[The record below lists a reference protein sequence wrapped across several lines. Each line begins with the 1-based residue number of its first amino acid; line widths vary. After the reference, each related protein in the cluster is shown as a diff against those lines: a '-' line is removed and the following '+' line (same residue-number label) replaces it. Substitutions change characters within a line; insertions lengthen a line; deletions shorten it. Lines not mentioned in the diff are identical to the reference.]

1 MIYWTSYRFM
11 IWTIIMWTTWGWLQ
25 NNKKTKLY
33 TLTTLYNIIQCMTPI
48 FVISR
53 LDKQNSKCS
62 KMHRFQL
69 LLFQLLLLLIIS
81 TWYRYN
87 SNYIRTVISTIIQ
100 LIVKSLLHIRKVS
113 ENTATMRVSLVWALS
128 LSFTL
133 SRRRN
138 NLFNVVVFI
147 LIRIHGQ
154 MQL

>member
-1 MIYWTSYRFM
+1 
-11 IWTIIMWTTWGWLQ
+11 
-25 NNKKTKLY
+25 
-33 TLTTLYNIIQCMTPI
+33 MTPI

-53 LDKQNSKCS
+53 LDKQISKCS

-113 ENTATMRVSLVWALS
+113 ENTATMRVSLV
-128 LSFTL
+128 
-133 SRRRN
+133 
-138 NLFNVVVFI
+138 
-147 LIRIHGQ
+147 
-154 MQL
+154 